1 MTGWQVFIVP
11 MFSPVKFII
20 AVEGDEDVPGG
31 SVDAGVGEAEDEP
44 EDGPQAEHLS
54 AELQRILRVGG
65 DWGGL
70 GL

>member
-1 MTGWQVFIVP
+1 
-11 MFSPVKFII
+11 MFSPVKLII

-44 EDGPQAEHLS
+44 EDGPQAEHL
-54 AELQRILRVGG
+54 ILRVSG

-70 GL
+70 GVRVQFSLSRRF